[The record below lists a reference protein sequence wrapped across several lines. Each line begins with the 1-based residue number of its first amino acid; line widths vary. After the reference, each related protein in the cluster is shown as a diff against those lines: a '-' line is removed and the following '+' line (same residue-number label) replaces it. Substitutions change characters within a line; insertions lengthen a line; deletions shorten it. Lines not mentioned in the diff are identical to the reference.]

1 MSELL
6 NHLCQLARIS
16 LACEERAVFSSKF
29 ESLLAFVERIKE
41 VPLTGEGSALHI
53 TKEMLEPRADVPAAF
68 PALDDLQKDYAAGHI
83 GDLEEASE

>member
-41 VPLTGEGSALHI
+41 VPLTDEGSSLHV
-53 TKEMLEPRADVPAAF
+53 TKDELELGADVPVVF
-68 PALDDLQKDYAAGHI
+68 PALGDLPKDYAAGHI

>member
-1 MSELL
+1 MSDLL

-41 VPLTGEGSALHI
+41 VSLTGEGSALHVL
-53 TKEMLEPRADVPAAF
+53 KDKLELGADVSAVF
-68 PALDDLQKDYAAGHI
+68 PALGDLPKDYAAGHI
-83 GDLEEASE
+83 GDLEESGE